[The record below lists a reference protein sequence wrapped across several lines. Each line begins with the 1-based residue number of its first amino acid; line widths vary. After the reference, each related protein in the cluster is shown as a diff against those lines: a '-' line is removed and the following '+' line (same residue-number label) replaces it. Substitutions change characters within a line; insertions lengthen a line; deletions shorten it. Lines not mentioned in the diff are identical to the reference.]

1 MLLAHQRQ
9 LRKQQ
14 MELQI
19 LAEYQLNRAKA
30 RVETDQPNI
39 MDLASSLEST
49 SQKASNSRF
58 DEQVTSLNPTS
69 LVEERL
75 HEEYLQRHLQRA
87 QVIEAERSKE
97 ESIKSLNVDDVKS
110 ASENDDYYNLR
121 DDMFQLE
128 QE

>member
-1 MLLAHQRQ
+1 
-9 LRKQQ
+9 